1 MTRIV
6 KPKAPMDSRE
16 LRNAVREE
24 LARRARI
31 AKADETSLVL
41 NPEHPLSDLLFT
53 NRMPDGKP
61 VRYKVFWGG
70 RGAAKSMGAIEA
82 AVREADIYPY
92 GYLCAREYQNSIRD
106 SSHKL
111 IKETI
116 YRLGREY
123 RYKVGNDYIRNTFT
137 GAEFIFRGLHNNE
150 ASIRSLQGI
159 HRCLV
164 EEAQSVAES
173 SWRALVPT
181 IREPGSQFWILYNLI
196 DEKDATHQRFVMKPR
211 SRSIIHKIN
220 YDSNPYFP
228 EELRQEM
235 EDDKERD
242 YHLYE
247 HIWLGMPLKINN
259 AQVYHG
265 RWRVQEFPDN
275 LWRKAERLF
284 FGADFGFSQD
294 PAALIRFFVYNNK
307 LYIEYEAYAR
317 GVEIKE
323 YDEFYSSV
331 PGSKE
336 WPIKADSSRP
346 ETISHIASTWGYN
359 ISGAEKWE
367 GCIKDGISHIRGYDE
382 IIIHPRCVHTAEE
395 ARLYRYKV
403 DEKKLDQYGQP
414 EVLPIVVDKH
424 NHAWDAIRYGL
435 DGHIQKS
442 GSVAEWERL
451 AGR

>member
-1 MTRIV
+1 MSRIV
-6 KPKAPMDSRE
+6 KSKTPMDQRE
-16 LRNAVREE
+16 LFHAVREE
-24 LARRARI
+24 QIRRARI

-41 NPEHPLSDLLFT
+41 NPDHPLSDLLFASHT
-53 NRMPDGKP
+53 PDGKP
-61 VRYKVFWGG
+61 YRYKIFWGG

-82 AVREADIYPY
+82 AVREADIFPY

-159 HRCLV
+159 NRCIV
-164 EEAQSVAES
+164 EEAQSVAEA

-196 DEKDATHQRFVMKPR
+196 DEKDATHQRFVIKPR

-259 AQVYHG
+259 AQVFHG
-265 RWRVQEFPDN
+265 RWRVAEFPDN

-294 PAALIRFFVYNNK
+294 PSTLIRFFVLDRK

-317 GVEIKE
+317 GVELSE

-331 PGSKE
+331 PGSKD
-336 WPIKADSSRP
+336 WPIKADSARP

-367 GCIKDGISHIRGYDE
+367 GCIKDGITHIRGYDE
-382 IIIHPRCVHTAEE
+382 IVIHPRCVHTAEE

-403 DEKKLDQYGQP
+403 DDKKLDEYGQP
-414 EVLPIVVDKH
+414 EVLPIVVDKN
-424 NHAWDAIRYGL
+424 NHAWDGIRYGL

-451 AGR
+451 AR